1 MSGAT
6 AYELW
11 LTSDTGE
18 RLAILERAVSFT
30 YTHSTGGL
38 GFFSVTL
45 PGTFPRTF
53 LDTTRRVMFF
63 RKPSGGAMAL
73 DFVGFIRR
81 VVAST
86 DANNQLTRTISG
98 YGPNWLLDG
107 RIVYA
112 SAGSPGAEKTGAA
125 DDVMKAIVREQM
137 GASAAAARALLST
150 YFSVQADS
158 SMGPTITKGFA
169 YRPVLDVLQELT
181 QVARQAG
188 VETFWEI
195 RPLDTTRFQF
205 VTSTAQL
212 GRDLRGSGMVFGD
225 EFGNL
230 RTASLSE
237 DWSDERNFGYGLGSG
252 EGASRVIQ
260 TAEDTTRSGRS
271 WYARREIAK
280 DARNQTG
287 TAGVTAAAQAAI
299 TAGRPVT
306 AFSGD
311 IVSTAGAAYGVNWR
325 NGDRVDVTFDGRQFD
340 ALIRAVTVS
349 VGDDGREQISARL
362 EAYL

>member
-30 YTHSTGGL
+30 YTHATGGL

-45 PGTFPRTF
+45 PGTFPRQF
-53 LDTTRRVMFF
+53 LDTTRRVLFF

-98 YGPNWLLDG
+98 NGPNWLLDG

-112 SAGSPGAEKTGAA
+112 SAGSPGAEKTGDA
-125 DDVMKAIVREQM
+125 DDLMKAMVREQM
-137 GASAAAARALLST
+137 GASAATARALLST
-150 YFSVQADS
+150 FFSVQADS
-158 SMGPTITKGFA
+158 SMGPTITKAFA

-181 QVARQAG
+181 QIARQAG

-195 RPLDTTRFQF
+195 RPLDTTRF
-205 VTSTAQL
+205 
-212 GRDLRGSGMVFGD
+212 
-225 EFGNL
+225 
-230 RTASLSE
+230 
-237 DWSDERNFGYGLGSG
+237 
-252 EGASRVIQ
+252 
-260 TAEDTTRSGRS
+260 
-271 WYARREIAK
+271 
-280 DARNQTG
+280 
-287 TAGVTAAAQAAI
+287 
-299 TAGRPVT
+299 
-306 AFSGD
+306 
-311 IVSTAGAAYGVNWR
+311 
-325 NGDRVDVTFDGRQFD
+325 
-340 ALIRAVTVS
+340 
-349 VGDDGREQISARL
+349 
-362 EAYL
+362 